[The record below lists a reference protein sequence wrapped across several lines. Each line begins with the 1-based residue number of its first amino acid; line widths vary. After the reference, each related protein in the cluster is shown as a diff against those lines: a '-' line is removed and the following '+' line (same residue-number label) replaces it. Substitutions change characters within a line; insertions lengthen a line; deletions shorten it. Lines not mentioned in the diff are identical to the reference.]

1 MHTAKKYIHSIFQV
15 STIRFSLSWWVDW
28 FIIMLIMSNIVV
40 LMLESVAAYKVQ
52 YHFFFYWFD
61 LFSVF
66 FFTLEYVLRI
76 WVSDLIP
83 RYRRRSFPRLRYMGS
98 FMSLIDLIAILPFFV
113 VSSGLIDLRSIRV
126 FRLLTIFRVFK
137 ITRYVRA
144 LRLIER
150 VLYQKREELSVSIIF
165 TFFLLVFA
173 STLMYHIEHE
183 AQPEAFSSIPATL
196 WWGVATLT
204 TVGYGDIYPITP
216 LGKFFGALIALL
228 GIGMVALPTGILAS
242 GFSEHLTK
250 YKSKSGKCPTCGKPY
265 KESVS
270 PLDDF

>member
-1 MHTAKKYIHSIFQV
+1 MLALKKYIYSVFQV
-15 STIRFSLSWWVDW
+15 SNVRFSLSWWVDW
-28 FIIMLIMSNIVV
+28 FIILLIMSNIAV
-40 LMLESVAAYKVQ
+40 LMLESVVTYKENYQ
-52 YHFFFYWFD
+52 SFFYWFD
-61 LFSVF
+61 LISVL
-66 FFTLEYVLRI
+66 FFTLEYLLRI
-76 WVSDLIP
+76 WVSDLVP
-83 RYRRRSFPRLRYMGS
+83 RYRRKRFPRHHYMVS

-113 VSSGLIDLRSIRV
+113 VSSGFVDLRSIRI
-126 FRLLTIFRVFK
+126 FRLLTIFRIFK

-173 STLMYHIEHE
+173 STLMYYIEHE
-183 AQPEAFSSIPATL
+183 AQPDAFSSIPATL

-265 KESVS
+265 REPIS
-270 PLDDF
+270 PLDNF